1 MKILF
6 TWELGS
12 SMKTLW
18 CMGRLA
24 RTLKSEYPHCKI
36 AVACV
41 NPIDRAD
48 VPWATKVYSS
58 SKLAF
63 LHEMASEGV
72 AHQLHHLGWTTH
84 ELRAMHLQ
92 NWSAAFEKMKPD
104 LTFAFESPGAVIVG
118 TLLNYRVLLA
128 TARLRDNYSHLEK
141 DFPELTDW
149 IEDLTGHKL
158 EAILNRPGISFLSS
172 IIDTGRSS
180 LVLNT
185 SMFDPV
191 ENISSP
197 TAIILSDA
205 VFDHSYMVQR
215 LVECGLKPV
224 LISSASKLLDPT
236 FSESEGVRLVIG
248 PYDVITTTFAL
259 NKGVPYLGKPGSDPQ
274 SQGIASLM
282 EGAKRGY
289 RLDGEGLMLDLV
301 LASLRSFNEQSRD
314 QSILD
319 GGGSC
324 SLASACE
331 FFVGK
336 KNPL

>member
-12 SMKTLW
+12 SPETLW

-36 AVACV
+36 ALACV
-41 NPIDRAD
+41 NPIDRSA
-48 VPWATKVYSS
+48 VPWATKVFAS

-63 LHEMASEGV
+63 RHEATSEGV
-72 AHQLHHLGWTTH
+72 AYQLHHLGWTTH

-92 NWSAAFEKMKPD
+92 SWSAAFEKIKPD
-104 LTFAFESPGAVIVG
+104 LTFAFEAPSSVIVG

-128 TARLRDNYSHLEK
+128 TARLRDDYSHLEK

-149 IEDLTGHKL
+149 IFDLCGQTL
-158 EAILNRPGISFLSS
+158 ETILNRPGISFLSS

-180 LVLNT
+180 LVLNA
-185 SMFDPV
+185 SLFDR
-191 ENISSP
+191 SSDP
-197 TAIILSDA
+197 APSKAIILEGCA
-205 VFDHSYMVQR
+205 LDHSRVIQR
-215 LVECGLKPV
+215 LVDNRLDPV
-224 LISSASKLLDPT
+224 SISNGSKLLDPD
-236 FSESEGVRLVIG
+236 FVDSEGARLVIG
-248 PYDVITTTFAL
+248 PYDPISTTYAL
-259 NKGVPYLGKPGSDPQ
+259 NKGIPYLGMPGRDAQ
-274 SQGIASLM
+274 SQSIARLM

-289 RLDGEGLMLDLV
+289 RLDGDGLMLDV
-301 LASLRSFNEQSRD
+301 LLSSLANFNAQSRD
-314 QSILD
+314 QNALD
-319 GGGSC
+319 GGGVC
-324 SLASACE
+324 SVESACE